1 MVSIK
6 SYAKMGFG
14 IFTGA
19 LAAQM
24 IYLAF
29 GLLLLV
35 IGLYMLSSARK
46 RGTSV
51 VPAYIFMGL
60 GVVLGLGLGAGIF
73 FENLQNNL
81 SR

>member
-1 MVSIK
+1 MVSVK

-14 IFTGA
+14 MFAGA

-35 IGLYMLSSARK
+35 IGLYMMSSARK
-46 RGTSV
+46 RGSSV
-51 VPAYIFMGL
+51 VPAYIVMGL
-60 GVVLGLGLGAGIF
+60 GVVVGLGLGAGIF